1 MFEPG
6 AYAVP
11 FEGRVEHSTPDPG
24 PGVLEQLT
32 ERQAASILAAF
43 SDVLTPRQLDVV
55 VLRYSDELTFEQ
67 IAAKLSISPAATH
80 RLHARALDALR
91 KRLAEMRVHSVRDL
105 I

>member
-6 AYAVP
+6 AYTVP

-43 SDVLTPRQLDVV
+43 SGVLTPRQVEV
-55 VLRYSDELTFEQ
+55 IVLRYSDELTFEQ
-67 IAAKLSISPAATH
+67 IAERLSISPPSVH
-80 RLHARALDALR
+80 RLHSRALNAL
-91 KRLAEMRVHSVRDL
+91 KERLAEMRVHSVHDL